1 MCFPSPE
8 KNQEPPYFLKK
19 KKANEALD
27 FFLKKK

>member
-19 KKANEALD
+19 KANEALD